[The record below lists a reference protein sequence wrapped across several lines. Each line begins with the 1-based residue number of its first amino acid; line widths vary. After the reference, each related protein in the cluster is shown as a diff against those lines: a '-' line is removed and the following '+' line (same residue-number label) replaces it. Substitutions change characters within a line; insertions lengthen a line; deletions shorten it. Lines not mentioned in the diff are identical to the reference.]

1 MKYILSDIHG
11 ECNLFIKL
19 LQKIKFS
26 LKDEMII
33 CGDIIDKG
41 QDSVKLLKLIKSMP
55 NIRCIIGNH
64 EYAFLKH
71 YWAIMQESPDDFD
84 EVLKKLQDYFPY
96 DGKLLDWDTVDWLE
110 SLPYYIEEETF
121 ICVHAGVQLDR
132 DNRVVSLNKTT
143 REQLVYDRNFKEPN
157 VVPLTNKCIFFGH
170 TPTSYISNESK
181 ILKYKWDTYST
192 NTIQDY
198 YKIHLDL
205 GVWLHGV
212 MGCFCVDTCEEFYV
226 DKWSSI

>member
-1 MKYILSDIHG
+1 MIYLISDIHG
-11 ECNLFIKL
+11 EYDLFIKL
-19 LQKIKFS
+19 LRRIKFS
-26 LKDEMII
+26 SKDEMII

-55 NIRCIIGNH
+55 NFRFIIGNH

-71 YWAIMQESPDDFD
+71 YWAIMQNSPDNFD

-96 DGKLLDWDTVDWLE
+96 DGKLLDWDAVDWLE
-110 SLPYYIEEETF
+110 SLPYYIEEENF
-121 ICVHAGVQLDR
+121 ICVHAGVSLTS
-132 DNRVVSLNKTT
+132 DNRLLPLEKTT
-143 REQLVYDRNFKEPN
+143 REQMVYDRSFKDPSI
-157 VVPLTNKCIFFGH
+157 VPLTNKCVFFGH

-181 ILKYKWDTYST
+181 IIKYKRDTYST
-192 NTIQDY
+192 NTIRDY

-212 MGCFCVDTCEEFYV
+212 LGCFCVDTCEEFYV
-226 DKWSSI
+226 DKWGNI